1 MTSPDP
7 IGRRS
12 RPAGAGTALA
22 VLALATALA
31 MGVWFSAAAVVPQLT
46 AAWSLSPAGAALLT
60 VAVQL
65 GFVVGALVS
74 AGTGLADA
82 VPARRLLAAGAAG
95 AAVANAGL
103 LLADGPVLAVVSRLL
118 TGAALALVYPSA
130 LKEVST
136 WFRRGR
142 GTALGAMVG
151 ALTLGTALPHVV
163 AAAGAGAS
171 AGGAPWRVVV
181 TATSVCALLGA
192 LLALLLRRSG
202 PHGRA
207 PAAFDRRAALAAL
220 RRRPVVLAVLGYVGH
235 MWELYAMWAWTGA
248 LLAGLGAV
256 AALPDPAAAAS
267 ALTALCVGVGALG
280 CLAAGVLGDRV
291 GRPLAVLV
299 CVVGSSTAAL
309 ALAVLRGGPLP
320 LVVALV
326 ALWGFWVVADSA
338 QLSALVAE
346 HADPDL
352 VGGAVAVQMAAGY
365 LTTAVTVW
373 LVPVVVEAASWSAAL
388 VLLAAGSLAGGVAVL
403 ALWRD
408 ERAAAAPGRATAD
421 RRRARPGP

>member
-1 MTSPDP
+1 MRPGDP
-7 IGRRS
+7 TRR
-12 RPAGAGTALA
+12 RAPARAGTALA
-22 VLALATALA
+22 VLAAATALA
-31 MGVWFSAAAVVPQLT
+31 MGVWFSAAAVVPQLA
-46 AAWSLSPAGAALLT
+46 AAWDLSPAGSALLT

-74 AGTGLADA
+74 AVTGLADA
-82 VPARRLLAAGAAG
+82 VSARRLLVVGAAG
-95 AAVANAGL
+95 AALANAGL
-103 LLADGPVLAVVSRLL
+103 LLADGLLLALVSRLL

-151 ALTLGTALPHVV
+151 ALTLGTALPHAV
-163 AAAGAGAS
+163 AAAGAGTT
-171 AGGAPWRVVV
+171 AGAAPWRLVVA
-181 TATSVCALLGA
+181 ATSACALAGA
-192 LLALLLRRSG
+192 LLALSLRRSG

-207 PAAFDRRAALAAL
+207 PAAYDRRAAVAAL

-248 LLAGLGAV
+248 LLGGLGAV
-256 AALPDPAAAAS
+256 AARPDPAATTS
-267 ALTALCVGVGALG
+267 WLTALCVGAGALG

-291 GRPLAVLV
+291 GRPAAVLV
-299 CVVGSSTAAL
+299 CVAGSSTAAL
-309 ALAVLRGGPLP
+309 ALALWRDGPLA
-320 LVVALV
+320 LVVALAAV
-326 ALWGFWVVADSA
+326 WGFWVVADSA

-388 VLLAAGSLAGGVAVL
+388 VLLAAGSLAGGAAVL
-403 ALWRD
+403 ALLRD
-408 ERAAAAPGRATAD
+408 ERSARAPGRAAAG